1 MNLGTRKIRFKS
13 HYLAGLFLIALVTA
27 ALYLTGDNGGILEDR
42 TREKNSRL
50 QEEQTTY
57 KEEGIARNDSVLSCN
72 LFSGRWVFDNISYP
86 LYKEGQCSF
95 MLHDYAC
102 EKYGRKDVKY
112 QNWRWQ
118 PHDCDLPRFNG
129 TALLEKIRGKKL
141 VFVGDSLNKNQWT
154 SMLCLIESSLH
165 QSSPKLVIRKGNLF
179 TFQAT
184 VRQLFSFPFFCLVLS
199 YFKSQC
205 VVAFPNSSHRIQCHN
220 RFYWSPLLVESN
232 CDDPENH
239 RMRDRIIRITAIE
252 KHARHWTD
260 ADILIFDS
268 FMWWLEPTMTL
279 LWGSFG
285 SSDAIY
291 KTVEMRLRR
300 YEMALNTWSDWLEIN
315 INRTKTK
322 LFFMSLSPYHFQETM
337 WRTDNSCCNKTEPIF
352 DETYWASAVNRS
364 MMRIAES
371 TIDKLEQRG
380 LKLEYLNITQLSV
393 YREDAHPSTYRTF
406 WHTLTKEQLK
416 DTKRYADCLHWC
428 LPGVPDVWNQILYA
442 YIMKS

>member
-1 MNLGTRKIRFKS
+1 MVLKTWKNMLKLP
-13 HYLAGLFLIALVTA
+13 HLASLVLLALVAA
-27 ALYLTGDNGGILEDR
+27 ALHLTRNNGNLVLLEHQVFL
-42 TREKNSRL
+42 K
-50 QEEQTTY
+50 QEQT
-57 KEEGIARNDSVLSCN
+57 GRGNDSIPGCN
-72 LFSGRWVFDNISYP
+72 LFSGTWVYDNVSYP
-86 LYKEGQCSF
+86 LYKEAQCSF
-95 MLHDYAC
+95 MENDFAC
-102 EKYGRKDVKY
+102 EKYGRKDLKY

-118 PHDCDLPRFNG
+118 PHNCDLPRFNG

-141 VFVGDSLNKNQWT
+141 VFVGDSVNRNQWK
-154 SMLCLIESSLH
+154 SMLCLIDSYLPPSSNK
-165 QSSPKLVIRKGNLF
+165 SVILTGNMYYF
-179 TFQAT
+179 HSIEYNAT
-184 VRQLFSFPFFCLVLS
+184 
-199 YFKSQC
+199 
-205 VVAFPNSSHRIQCHN
+205 IG
-220 RFYWSPLLVESN
+220 FYWAPMLVESN
-232 CDDPENH
+232 CDDIKTH
-239 RMRDRIIRITAIE
+239 RVWPRIVRIKSIE
-252 KHARHWTD
+252 KHGRHWTD
-260 ADILIFDS
+260 ADILVFDS
-268 FMWWLEPTMTL
+268 FAWWMGPMTI

-285 SSDAIY
+285 SPDAIY
-291 KTVEMRLRR
+291 KNVEMKLRR
-300 YEMALNTWSDWLEIN
+300 YEIALSTLSDWLEMHIN
-315 INRTKTK
+315 PTKTK
-322 LFFMSLSPYHFQETM
+322 LFFMSLSPYRSGETM